1 MNKLTIG
8 IIGVLLMF
16 FVACA
21 QVQES
26 KPVVE
31 VEEEAPPVETI
42 KLGAILPLTGDAA
55 EYGLPEQAGMQIALE
70 EINAA
75 GGIDGRQLEI
85 IFEDAKCD
93 AKAAT
98 TATRKLVDVD
108 NVQVILGGAC
118 SSEMIAAI
126 PITEPKKII
135 ILSPS
140 ASNPTI
146 TTMGDFAF
154 RTYPSDAFSASVAAE
169 YAFKHGWTKAAVI
182 SEQKDYAQGLRN
194 TFKDTFTK
202 AGGKIVA
209 DELYGPDDADFKT
222 QILKIIREKPDVIAV
237 YPQTAVKGL
246 LIIKQLREAGAKQQ
260 LIGAEILIA
269 PGATKENA
277 DLLEGFIGLEPAFDA
292 ANTKASALFE
302 KYKRKNGRDAPQPFF
317 MASAYDD
324 VYLIAEA
331 VRQHGMNTE
340 NIRDFLYSVKN
351 WDGAVGKLTID
362 SNGDP
367 IMAFAIKQVKSGEAI
382 ELK

>member
-1 MNKLTIG
+1 MNKLTLG
-8 IIGVLLMF
+8 ILGILFVLL
-16 FVACA
+16 VACA
-21 QVQES
+21 PAQKEAPKEE
-26 KPVVE
+26 KPV
-31 VEEEAPPVETI
+31 VETI

-55 EYGLPEQAGMQIALE
+55 EYGLPEQAGIQIALE
-70 EINAA
+70 EINAN
-75 GGIDGRQLEI
+75 GGVNGKPLEV

-98 TATRKLVDVD
+98 TAAQKLVDVD
-108 NVQVILGGAC
+108 NVKVILGGAC

-146 TTMGDFAF
+146 TTLGDFAF

-169 YAFKHGWTKAAVI
+169 YAYKQGWAKAAVI

-202 AGGKIVA
+202 AGGMIVA
-209 DELYGPDDADFKT
+209 DEVYGPDDTDFKT
-222 QILKIIREKPDVIAV
+222 QIYKAIREKPDVIAV
-237 YPQTAVKGL
+237 YPQTATKGV
-246 LIIKQLREAGAKQQ
+246 LIIKQLREAGFKQQ
-260 LIGAEILIA
+260 LIGAEILIGPA
-269 PGATKENA
+269 ATTENA
-277 DLLEGFIGLEPAFDA
+277 ELLEGFIGLEPAFDA
-292 ANTKASALFE
+292 ANTKAAALFA
-302 KYKRKNGRDAPQPFF
+302 KYKAKESKDAPQPFF

-331 VRQHGMNTE
+331 VKANNGAVDTE
-340 NIRDFLYSVKN
+340 QIRDFLYAVKD

-367 IMAFAIKQVKSGEAI
+367 IMAFAMKQVKNGTAM

>member
-1 MNKLTIG
+1 MNKTIIG
-8 IIGVLLMF
+8 ILGILLVF
-16 FVACA
+16 LAACA
-21 QVQES
+21 APKQEAA
-26 KPVVE
+26 PE
-31 VEEEAPPVETI
+31 VKAPPVETI

-55 EYGLPEQAGMQIALE
+55 EYGLPEQAGMQFALE
-70 EINAA
+70 EINA
-75 GGIDGRQLEI
+75 GGGVNGKLLEI

-93 AKAAT
+93 AKSAT
-98 TATRKLVDVD
+98 TATQKLVDVD
-108 NVQVILGGAC
+108 SVKVILGGAC

-126 PITEPKKII
+126 SITEPKKIV

-146 TTMGDFAF
+146 TTLGDFAF

-169 YAFKHGWTKAAVI
+169 YAFRQGWAKAGVI

-202 AGGKIVA
+202 AGGNIVA
-209 DELYGPDDADFKT
+209 DEVYGPDDADFKT
-222 QILKIIREKPDVIAV
+222 QIYKIIREKPDVIAV
-237 YPQTAVKGL
+237 YPQTATKGI
-246 LIIKQLREAGAKQQ
+246 LIIKQLREAGYRQQ
-260 LIGAEILIA
+260 LIGAEILIGPA
-269 PGATKENA
+269 ATTENA
-277 DLLEGFIGLEPAFDA
+277 ELLEGFIGLEPAFDA
-292 ANTKASALFE
+292 SNTKAAALFA
-302 KYKRKNGRDAPQPFF
+302 KYKAKNGKDAPQPFF

-331 VRQHGMNTE
+331 VKANNGAVDTE
-340 NIRDFLYSVKN
+340 QIRDFLYSVKD

-367 IMAFAIKQVKSGEAI
+367 IMAFAMKQVTNGTAM